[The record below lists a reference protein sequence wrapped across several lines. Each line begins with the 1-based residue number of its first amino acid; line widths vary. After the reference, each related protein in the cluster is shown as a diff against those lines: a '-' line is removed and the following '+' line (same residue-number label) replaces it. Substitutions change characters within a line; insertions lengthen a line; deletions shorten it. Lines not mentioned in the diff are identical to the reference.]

1 MDPLRFV
8 LILCRTKPYTI
19 NGTSKKG
26 KWLTSSLFQRIT
38 DFFLHLIKWGI
49 KVNCYFL
56 QNRAGVPLKSCGCG
70 TARTKVIAVFFLS
83 LSLILHSHISSCC
96 KNEISPSNF
105 IVAIVI
111 MDRSEGSTGK
121 LLLSGH
127 LWDLP
132 LCPVTEKFVKIAQ
145 CLLTINIQRL
155 LCAVIKFHPCCWER
169 GAQRWFPPK
178 YIFPPH

>member
-1 MDPLRFV
+1 MRDKSQLLLP
-8 LILCRTKPYTI
+8 
-19 NGTSKKG
+19 S
-26 KWLTSSLFQRIT
+26 
-38 DFFLHLIKWGI
+38 
-49 KVNCYFL
+49 
-56 QNRAGVPLKSCGCG
+56 KSCRRAFKIVRVWNSSQKGDCS
-70 TARTKVIAVFFLS
+70 FFFFSPS

-155 LCAVIKFHPCCWER
+155 LCAVIKFHPCC
-169 GAQRWFPPK
+169 
-178 YIFPPH
+178 